1 MATEE
6 NVNPTEGQEQEN
18 DYRETLL
25 VRNPDSGQVEAVSK
39 LVTKGDRREVHT
51 VQPLAKNRPAFY
63 PFRSSNAV
71 AAFIR
76 GFKSQKDN
84 PIQFQ
89 FLKVPVLSVGK
100 IVTSLGKLVS
110 NPKSEEGWETYNK
123 YVVNTAELEQV
134 KYDKVEIPRAELQ
147 ELGIDF
153 DALPQRTQRSLMLGL
168 PTRELFPATVQLSDH
183 GTTTGLF
190 NLSFYRDHNDE
201 LKFRLDTPLVQPEYE
216 REEYASEI
224 TPDDKALL
232 ARGKTLHD
240 GNWHTV
246 AISFLPSLNYV
257 NDNVRIAVDGTD
269 LNYASNTWGSS
280 WKAGFNQGA
289 GADYNLL
296 QIGGGSYVGVNNND
310 YASANFN
317 GKIDFITV
325 IDKAYRMDDLK
336 SISYEQV
343 SSVTA
348 KLNAMRQSGTG
359 KTWLF
364 TGGTEA
370 VADFK
375 NSSTIRN
382 WIGLFED
389 TMRSGGS
396 YIERGRFVFNTARRG
411 SDVASIL
418 ADYDKQIDAYHT
430 EAVAISVGAEDYS
443 KGQAGLDTFKENLKK
458 LVDKINASRK
468 LAVVITPYPSKD
480 PVQNTNIALY
490 KAAIDAVVSEDAKI
504 VDFSSIA
511 VSNINDDGTLTLEGH
526 QAAANLLKNALGFG
540 ST

>member
-224 TPDDKALL
+224 TPDDKVLLMCLAAIHHRAAAQFFGVRVNALAAL
-232 ARGKTLHD
+232 TG
-240 GNWHTV
+240 TV
-246 AISFLPSLNYV
+246 A
-257 NDNVRIAVDGTD
+257 
-269 LNYASNTWGSS
+269 
-280 WKAGFNQGA
+280 
-289 GADYNLL
+289 
-296 QIGGGSYVGVNNND
+296 
-310 YASANFN
+310 
-317 GKIDFITV
+317 
-325 IDKAYRMDDLK
+325 
-336 SISYEQV
+336 
-343 SSVTA
+343 
-348 KLNAMRQSGTG
+348 
-359 KTWLF
+359 
-364 TGGTEA
+364 
-370 VADFK
+370 
-375 NSSTIRN
+375 
-382 WIGLFED
+382 
-389 TMRSGGS
+389 
-396 YIERGRFVFNTARRG
+396 
-411 SDVASIL
+411 
-418 ADYDKQIDAYHT
+418 
-430 EAVAISVGAEDYS
+430 VGAEAALTDNWTVETSAYWNPIRTERLTTQVGAVQLGVRHWFYEDFVGHFLGLHASWVDYRIGNRRRTYDGRAYGIGISYGYAWILS
-443 KGQAGLDTFKENLKK
+443 KRWNLVVEAGAGLYRTRDTRRDP
-458 LVDKINASRK
+458 VTSDWDDRYIRHARRWT
-468 LAVVITPYPSKD
+468 LAPSK
-480 PVQNTNIALY
+480 LE
-490 KAAIDAVVSEDAKI
+490 VS
-504 VDFSSIA
+504 F
-511 VSNINDDGTLTLEGH
+511 NYL
-526 QAAANLLKNALGFG
+526 F
-540 ST
+540 

>member
-39 LVTKGDRREVHT
+39 LVTKDRREVHT

-168 PTRELFPATVQLSDH
+168 PTRELFPATVQLSNH

-224 TPDDKALL
+224 TPDNKALL
-232 ARGKTLHD
+232 MCLAAIHHRTAAQFFGVRANALTALT
-240 GNWHTV
+240 GTV
-246 AISFLPSLNYV
+246 A
-257 NDNVRIAVDGTD
+257 
-269 LNYASNTWGSS
+269 
-280 WKAGFNQGA
+280 
-289 GADYNLL
+289 
-296 QIGGGSYVGVNNND
+296 
-310 YASANFN
+310 
-317 GKIDFITV
+317 
-325 IDKAYRMDDLK
+325 
-336 SISYEQV
+336 
-343 SSVTA
+343 
-348 KLNAMRQSGTG
+348 
-359 KTWLF
+359 
-364 TGGTEA
+364 
-370 VADFK
+370 
-375 NSSTIRN
+375 
-382 WIGLFED
+382 
-389 TMRSGGS
+389 
-396 YIERGRFVFNTARRG
+396 
-411 SDVASIL
+411 
-418 ADYDKQIDAYHT
+418 
-430 EAVAISVGAEDYS
+430 VGAEAALTDNWTVETSAYWNPIRTERLTTQVGAVQLGVRHWFYEDFVGHFLGLHASWVDYRIGNRRRTYDGRAYCIGISYGYAWILS
-443 KGQAGLDTFKENLKK
+443 KRWNLVVEAGAGLYRTRDTRRDP
-458 LVDKINASRK
+458 VTSDWGDRYIRHARRWT
-468 LAVVITPYPSKD
+468 LAPSK
-480 PVQNTNIALY
+480 LE
-490 KAAIDAVVSEDAKI
+490 VS
-504 VDFSSIA
+504 F
-511 VSNINDDGTLTLEGH
+511 NYL
-526 QAAANLLKNALGFG
+526 F
-540 ST
+540 

>member
-89 FLKVPVLSVGK
+89 FLKVPVFSVGK

-224 TPDDKALL
+224 TPDDKVLLMCLAAIHHRTAAQVIGVRANTLAALT
-232 ARGKTLHD
+232 G
-240 GNWHTV
+240 TV
-246 AISFLPSLNYV
+246 A
-257 NDNVRIAVDGTD
+257 
-269 LNYASNTWGSS
+269 
-280 WKAGFNQGA
+280 
-289 GADYNLL
+289 
-296 QIGGGSYVGVNNND
+296 
-310 YASANFN
+310 
-317 GKIDFITV
+317 
-325 IDKAYRMDDLK
+325 
-336 SISYEQV
+336 
-343 SSVTA
+343 
-348 KLNAMRQSGTG
+348 
-359 KTWLF
+359 
-364 TGGTEA
+364 
-370 VADFK
+370 
-375 NSSTIRN
+375 
-382 WIGLFED
+382 
-389 TMRSGGS
+389 
-396 YIERGRFVFNTARRG
+396 
-411 SDVASIL
+411 
-418 ADYDKQIDAYHT
+418 
-430 EAVAISVGAEDYS
+430 VGAEAALTDNWTVETSAYWNPIRTKRITTQVGAYS
-443 KGQAGLDTFKENLKK
+443 SASDT
-458 LVDKINASRK
+458 
-468 LAVVITPYPSKD
+468 
-480 PVQNTNIALY
+480 
-490 KAAIDAVVSEDAKI
+490 
-504 VDFSSIA
+504 
-511 VSNINDDGTLTLEGH
+511 
-526 QAAANLLKNALGFG
+526 G
-540 ST
+540 STKISSGTFWCCTPPEPITASATVTALMTGGPTASA

>member
-18 DYRETLL
+18 DYRETLP

-39 LVTKGDRREVHT
+39 LVTKDRREVHT

-63 PFRSSNAV
+63 SFRSSNAV

-168 PTRELFPATVQLSDH
+168 PTRELFPATVQLSNH

-224 TPDDKALL
+224 TPDNKALL
-232 ARGKTLHD
+232 MCLAAIHHRTAAQFFGVRANALTALT
-240 GNWHTV
+240 GTV
-246 AISFLPSLNYV
+246 A
-257 NDNVRIAVDGTD
+257 
-269 LNYASNTWGSS
+269 
-280 WKAGFNQGA
+280 
-289 GADYNLL
+289 
-296 QIGGGSYVGVNNND
+296 
-310 YASANFN
+310 
-317 GKIDFITV
+317 
-325 IDKAYRMDDLK
+325 
-336 SISYEQV
+336 
-343 SSVTA
+343 
-348 KLNAMRQSGTG
+348 
-359 KTWLF
+359 
-364 TGGTEA
+364 
-370 VADFK
+370 
-375 NSSTIRN
+375 
-382 WIGLFED
+382 
-389 TMRSGGS
+389 
-396 YIERGRFVFNTARRG
+396 
-411 SDVASIL
+411 
-418 ADYDKQIDAYHT
+418 
-430 EAVAISVGAEDYS
+430 VGAEAALTDNWTVETSAYWNPIRTERLTTQVGAVQLGVRHWFYEDFVGHFLGLHASWVDYRIGNRRRTYDGRAYGIGISYGYAWILS
-443 KGQAGLDTFKENLKK
+443 K
-458 LVDKINASRK
+458 R
-468 LAVVITPYPSKD
+468 
-480 PVQNTNIALY
+480 
-490 KAAIDAVVSEDAKI
+490 
-504 VDFSSIA
+504 
-511 VSNINDDGTLTLEGH
+511 
-526 QAAANLLKNALGFG
+526 
-540 ST
+540 

>member
-89 FLKVPVLSVGK
+89 FLKVPVFSVGK

-168 PTRELFPATVQLSDH
+168 PTRELFPATVQLSNH

-216 REEYASEI
+216 CEEYASEI

-232 ARGKTLHD
+232 ARGKTLQHLV
-240 GNWHTV
+240 TV
-246 AISFLPSLNYV
+246 HNSITGEAERCHVAFNPSTNRLVAVPHRDTISDPVYDKPYVPKYLRDQLSDADVKTLLAGGQVSADQVKDSFGEPMKNKVLYV
-257 NDNVRIAVDGTD
+257 NPRDNRTYSRFLSRQERSEAAE
-269 LNYASNTWGSS
+269 ASHQAS
-280 WKAGFNQGA
+280 QGA
-289 GADYNLL
+289 DESQQG
-296 QIGGGSYVGVNNND
+296 
-310 YASANFN
+310 
-317 GKIDFITV
+317 
-325 IDKAYRMDDLK
+325 
-336 SISYEQV
+336 
-343 SSVTA
+343 
-348 KLNAMRQSGTG
+348 
-359 KTWLF
+359 
-364 TGGTEA
+364 
-370 VADFK
+370 
-375 NSSTIRN
+375 
-382 WIGLFED
+382 
-389 TMRSGGS
+389 
-396 YIERGRFVFNTARRG
+396 RGRKR
-411 SDVASIL
+411 
-418 ADYDKQIDAYHT
+418 
-430 EAVAISVGAEDYS
+430 
-443 KGQAGLDTFKENLKK
+443 
-458 LVDKINASRK
+458 
-468 LAVVITPYPSKD
+468 
-480 PVQNTNIALY
+480 
-490 KAAIDAVVSEDAKI
+490 
-504 VDFSSIA
+504 
-511 VSNINDDGTLTLEGH
+511 
-526 QAAANLLKNALGFG
+526 
-540 ST
+540 

>member
-89 FLKVPVLSVGK
+89 FLKVPVFSVGK

-224 TPDDKALL
+224 TPDDKVLLMCLAAIHHRTAAQFFGVRANTLAALT
-232 ARGKTLHD
+232 G
-240 GNWHTV
+240 TV
-246 AISFLPSLNYV
+246 A
-257 NDNVRIAVDGTD
+257 
-269 LNYASNTWGSS
+269 
-280 WKAGFNQGA
+280 
-289 GADYNLL
+289 
-296 QIGGGSYVGVNNND
+296 
-310 YASANFN
+310 
-317 GKIDFITV
+317 
-325 IDKAYRMDDLK
+325 
-336 SISYEQV
+336 
-343 SSVTA
+343 
-348 KLNAMRQSGTG
+348 
-359 KTWLF
+359 
-364 TGGTEA
+364 
-370 VADFK
+370 
-375 NSSTIRN
+375 
-382 WIGLFED
+382 
-389 TMRSGGS
+389 
-396 YIERGRFVFNTARRG
+396 
-411 SDVASIL
+411 
-418 ADYDKQIDAYHT
+418 
-430 EAVAISVGAEDYS
+430 VGAEAALTDNWTVETSAYWNPIRTERLTTQVGAVQLGVRHWFYEDFVGHFLGLHASWVDYRIGNRRRTYDGRAYGIGISYGYAWILS
-443 KGQAGLDTFKENLKK
+443 KRWNLVVEAGAGLYRTRDTRRDP
-458 LVDKINASRK
+458 VTSDWGDRYIRHARRWT
-468 LAVVITPYPSKD
+468 LAPSK
-480 PVQNTNIALY
+480 LE
-490 KAAIDAVVSEDAKI
+490 VS
-504 VDFSSIA
+504 F
-511 VSNINDDGTLTLEGH
+511 NYL
-526 QAAANLLKNALGFG
+526 F
-540 ST
+540 

>member
-89 FLKVPVLSVGK
+89 FLKVPVFSVG
-100 IVTSLGKLVS
+100 
-110 NPKSEEGWETYNK
+110 SEEGWETYNK

-224 TPDDKALL
+224 TPDDKVLLMCLAAIHHRTAAQFFGVRANTLAALT
-232 ARGKTLHD
+232 G
-240 GNWHTV
+240 TV
-246 AISFLPSLNYV
+246 A
-257 NDNVRIAVDGTD
+257 
-269 LNYASNTWGSS
+269 
-280 WKAGFNQGA
+280 
-289 GADYNLL
+289 
-296 QIGGGSYVGVNNND
+296 
-310 YASANFN
+310 
-317 GKIDFITV
+317 
-325 IDKAYRMDDLK
+325 
-336 SISYEQV
+336 
-343 SSVTA
+343 
-348 KLNAMRQSGTG
+348 
-359 KTWLF
+359 
-364 TGGTEA
+364 
-370 VADFK
+370 
-375 NSSTIRN
+375 
-382 WIGLFED
+382 
-389 TMRSGGS
+389 
-396 YIERGRFVFNTARRG
+396 
-411 SDVASIL
+411 
-418 ADYDKQIDAYHT
+418 
-430 EAVAISVGAEDYS
+430 VGAEAALTDNWTVETSAYWNPIRTERLTTQVGAVQLGVRHWFYEDFVGHFLGLHASWVDYRIGNRRRTYDGRAYGIGISYGYAWILS
-443 KGQAGLDTFKENLKK
+443 KRWNLVVEAGAGLYRTRDTRRDP
-458 LVDKINASRK
+458 VTSDWGDRYIRHARRWT
-468 LAVVITPYPSKD
+468 LAPSK
-480 PVQNTNIALY
+480 LE
-490 KAAIDAVVSEDAKI
+490 VS
-504 VDFSSIA
+504 F
-511 VSNINDDGTLTLEGH
+511 NYL
-526 QAAANLLKNALGFG
+526 F
-540 ST
+540 

>member
-89 FLKVPVLSVGK
+89 FLKVPVFSVGK

-168 PTRELFPATVQLSDH
+168 PTRELFPATVQLSNH

-232 ARGKTLHD
+232 ARGKTLQHLV
-240 GNWHTV
+240 TV
-246 AISFLPSLNYV
+246 HNSITGEAERCHVAFNPSTNRLV
-257 NDNVRIAVDGTD
+257 
-269 LNYASNTWGSS
+269 
-280 WKAGFNQGA
+280 AGG
-289 GADYNLL
+289 
-296 QIGGGSYVGVNNND
+296 GGGSAPRCQDPGVRRGTSHRRCRTKNPSQRRLD
-310 YASANFN
+310 PS
-317 GKIDFITV
+317 G
-325 IDKAYRMDDLK
+325 RMHGLRR
-336 SISYEQV
+336 YGEHLQGHPE
-343 SSVTA
+343 
-348 KLNAMRQSGTG
+348 LRCLSGP
-359 KTWLF
+359 LY
-364 TGGTEA
+364 
-370 VADFK
+370 DQ
-375 NSSTIRN
+375 
-382 WIGLFED
+382 
-389 TMRSGGS
+389 RSGL
-396 YIERGRFVFNTARRG
+396 R
-411 SDVASIL
+411 
-418 ADYDKQIDAYHT
+418 Q
-430 EAVAISVGAEDYS
+430 AV
-443 KGQAGLDTFKENLKK
+443 
-458 LVDKINASRK
+458 R
-468 LAVVITPYPSKD
+468 P
-480 PVQNTNIALY
+480 
-490 KAAIDAVVSEDAKI
+490 
-504 VDFSSIA
+504 
-511 VSNINDDGTLTLEGH
+511 
-526 QAAANLLKNALGFG
+526 
-540 ST
+540 